1 MISILASR
9 FIMVYGGHLTTKILD
24 MEDTSKTCNDAE
36 LVPQIPVGY
45 NAGPE
50 YLENIF
56 SRSLITLTH
65 QRKLRQKKCLLF
77 NF

>member
-9 FIMVYGGHLTTKILD
+9 FIMVYGGHQTTKILD

-36 LVPQIPVGY
+36 LVPQNPVGY
-45 NAGPE
+45 HSGPE

-56 SRSLITLTH
+56 SHSLIKTTH
-65 QRKLRQKKCLLF
+65 QRKLRQT
-77 NF
+77 